1 MITASAKKRENIAE
15 YLLYMWQIEDLIRA
29 YGLNLEKIQE
39 NIIDKYSGLSESQ
52 RKDMREWYESLIEMM
67 RMEGVTEHGHL
78 QLNRNTLADIEQL
91 HRRLLHDPK
100 FAAYANQYYATLPLI
115 VELRSRAG
123 DNKKDEIETLFEA
136 MYGILLMRLQGKE
149 VSEDTL
155 KAASQI
161 SRFLALLAS
170 YYKKDYNNEL
180 FKDE

>member
-1 MITASAKKRENIAE
+1 M
-15 YLLYMWQIEDLIRA
+15 
-29 YGLNLEKIQE
+29 
-39 NIIDKYSGLSESQ
+39 
-52 RKDMREWYESLIEMM
+52 
-67 RMEGVTEHGHL
+67 
-78 QLNRNTLADIEQL
+78 
-91 HRRLLHDPK
+91 
-100 FAAYANQYYATLPLI
+100 I

>member
-1 MITASAKKRENIAE
+1 M
-15 YLLYMWQIEDLIRA
+15 
-29 YGLNLEKIQE
+29 
-39 NIIDKYSGLSESQ
+39 
-52 RKDMREWYESLIEMM
+52 
-67 RMEGVTEHGHL
+67 
-78 QLNRNTLADIEQL
+78 
-91 HRRLLHDPK
+91 
-100 FAAYANQYYATLPLI
+100 
-115 VELRSRAG
+115 
-123 DNKKDEIETLFEA
+123 FEA